1 MSMQSIL
8 KSYTLCSSEVLLSL
22 ALFIFDKQF
31 CQLCEPCPGSARSDL
46 SANMVNNSS
55 KFGPKD
61 RPPKADEK
69 RKGARGHP
77 IEEIQAI
84 TARSKLKVDRKRKK
98 VAKQNCWSNTT
109 RALRK
114 SCWRRC
120 RHYRFSRKRSRK
132 APSLRKFVLKEL
144 KGRKPYGVHLA
155 DNDKKAKA
163 KEKAKYDKEA
173 KAKEQQASE
182 KAKNEYDVKKTLLDE
197 SGGAPMMP
205 ANVSNLEQALREG

>member
-84 TARSKLKVDRKRKK
+84 TARSKLKVDRKRNK
-98 VAKQNCWSNTT
+98 VAK
-109 RALRK
+109 
-114 SCWRRC
+114 
-120 RHYRFSRKRSRK
+120 HV

-144 KGRKPYGVHLA
+144 KGRKKTLVLDDHTQWRYFRACEVLATKKEQQDNKGVRFPRLWGHSLSRVYLA

-163 KEKAKYDKEA
+163 KEKAKADEEA

-182 KAKNEYDVKKTLLDE
+182 KAKN
-197 SGGAPMMP
+197 
-205 ANVSNLEQALREG
+205 